1 RLFLLVAAAAALAAP
16 AGALASN
23 ANGNH
28 DAYVWIIGATTPGDS
43 AMAADGS
50 TIELSGRGT
59 LQAGPGHTAS
69 GGGTYSLSS
78 GGSGTWT
85 VTGMQGFVSYGS
97 AGPDFPPG
105 FTGGEAKLAISL
117 SNGDSG
123 VLTIICE
130 LGSAPAGKMEGF
142 TVVLGKGGAFSHEG

>member
-1 RLFLLVAAAAALAAP
+1 VVAVP

-28 DAYVWIIGATTPGDS
+28 DTYVWVIGATTPSDS

-50 TIELSGRGT
+50 TITLSGHG
-59 LQAGPGHTAS
+59 LLDAGPGHSAS

-117 SNGDSG
+117 DNGASG

-130 LGSAPAGKMEGF
+130 LGAPPAGKMEGI
-142 TVVLGKGGAFSHEG
+142 TVVLGNGGQFTKSEEGNNIFIAA